1 MQNHCM
7 TTKNKRLSIPVT
19 PEVEASFARLAD
31 ATGVS
36 VSKAMGDWLADTLEG
51 VDAMAKL
58 IGQAKGDTLKAARNM
73 SAYAESLTLSGAEAL
88 DGLLK
93 VAEHHKKAAQLE
105 MQVRETAS
113 QAMRKAG
120 RAAGVTPPVSNTGGK
135 YKKKKNPRGGES
147 R

>member
-1 MQNHCM
+1 MKHLDAEWPAM
-7 TTKNKRLSIPVT
+7 TTKHKRLSIPVT
-19 PEVEASFARLAD
+19 PEVEASFARLAE

-51 VDAMAKL
+51 VDAMAN
-58 IGQAKGDTLKAARNM
+58 IISQAKGDTLKAARNM

-88 DGLLK
+88 DSLLK
-93 VAEHHKKAAQLE
+93 VAQLE
-105 MQVRETAS
+105 LQVRETTAA
-113 QAMRKAG
+113 AMGKAR

-135 YKKKKNPRGGES
+135 VQNKKNPKGGKS